1 MNMRM
6 LPGMC
11 LLVAATAA
19 FVATAAPSSLWPL
32 TSIGFIGAYILLSFG
47 GTALSAQVMLAA
59 AMLVTA
65 LYVLSGG
72 SLDAFAQMVRQAVY
86 LPALITV
93 LVPLRI
99 VARDSE
105 MVREAGRFI
114 VDQPP
119 NRRYGLLA
127 VGGQVFGVLLNI
139 GGLMLLLDVALRGPI
154 SRRGEGPAAET
165 QVRRITNAVLRG
177 FCANLFWSPVGL
189 GLNLMLTL
197 TPGLTWFDFA
207 PYGLAATLIFLTIGW
222 LFDRAEDRAPVRR
235 VRKLGG
241 AGAKELAG
249 LLCILAGII
258 GAAALLQFVTALP
271 LRGAILAVIPLFA
284 AGWHLMAPGPAGE
297 RTASRS
303 LHRLG
308 DMTFQALPSAVNE
321 IAIIASAGYLGL
333 MIGAMVPEQTVRG
346 FVLLAG
352 LQGWL
357 LACSISLLILLTSM
371 LGLNPIISSTISVK
385 ATLSAGLVISEP
397 MLILSALIGW
407 GLGLLVSPATSTLS
421 IACLATGRPPFT
433 VGLRWNGFFCL
444 SVLMVAAVGFLTL
457 SRWQ

>member
-1 MNMRM
+1 
-6 LPGMC
+6 MC
-11 LLVAATAA
+11 LLVAAVAA
-19 FVATAAPSSLWPL
+19 CVATAAPSRLWPL
-32 TSIGFIGAYILLSFG
+32 ASIGLIGAYILLTFG
-47 GTALSAQVMLAA
+47 GTAVSARGMLAA
-59 AMLVTA
+59 AMLVTG
-65 LYVLSGG
+65 LYILSGG
-72 SLDAFAQMVRQAVY
+72 SMDAFVLMARQAVY

-127 VGGQVFGVLLNI
+127 IGGQVFGVLLNI

-165 QVRRITNAVLRG
+165 QVRGITTAVLRG

-207 PYGLAATLIFLTIGW
+207 PYGLAATLIFLAIGW
-222 LFDRAEDRAPVRR
+222 LFDRAADRPPPRPSR
-235 VRKLGG
+235 TFGGGG
-241 AGAKELAG
+241 AGDLAG

-258 GAAALLQFVTALP
+258 GAAALLQCVTGMP
-271 LRGAILAVIPLFA
+271 LRGTILVVIPLVA
-284 AGWHLMAPGPAGE
+284 AGWHLTAHGPVGE
-297 RTASRS
+297 RSARRS
-303 LHRLG
+303 LQGLG
-308 DMTFQALPSAVNE
+308 GLTFQALPSAVNE

-333 MIGAMVPEQTVRG
+333 MIGAMVPEQAVRG
-346 FVLLAG
+346 FVLLLG
-352 LQGWL
+352 LEGAL
-357 LACSISLLILLTSM
+357 LACSISLLILLTSL
-371 LGLNPIISSTISVK
+371 LGLNPIISSTIIVK
-385 ATLSAGLVISEP
+385 ATVSAGLVIPEP

-421 IACLATGRPPFT
+421 IACSATGQPPFT

-444 SVLMVAAVGFLTL
+444 SVLMVAAIGFLTL